1 MTVRKKLGPQHHGSS
16 AEDKR
21 VAKELENV
29 VAPVVATYPSFNG
42 TSFLLTSDWST
53 QYNDCPRLRHVYEH
67 VVLKH
72 ENVGSYHWN
81 GHRLFLRE
89 RICVPNA
96 LCADVIKTIHER
108 AHFGMEKTKA
118 LVERRFDVS
127 NISSF
132 TRYFIGRIFGD
143 CWRIFEYLFPS
154 YSQPYYQSVRTV

>member
-1 MTVRKKLGPQHHGSS
+1 MLARITGMVIGCFC
-16 AEDKR
+16 
-21 VAKELENV
+21 AK
-29 VAPVVATYPSFNG
+29 
-42 TSFLLTSDWST
+42 
-53 QYNDCPRLRHVYEH
+53 
-67 VVLKH
+67 
-72 ENVGSYHWN
+72 
-81 GHRLFLRE
+81 
-89 RICVPNA
+89 RICVPDT